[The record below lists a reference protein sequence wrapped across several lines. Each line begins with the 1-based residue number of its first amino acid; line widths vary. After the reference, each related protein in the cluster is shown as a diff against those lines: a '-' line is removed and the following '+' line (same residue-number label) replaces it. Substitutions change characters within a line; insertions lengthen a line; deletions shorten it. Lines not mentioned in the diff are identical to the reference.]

1 MKSWFVYRINGKKIG
16 TWANNTEE
24 AEQNLRKE
32 FGDVPMEFVGINY
45 DDLGAQPEK
54 VIYRGM
60 SAVDM
65 MIATGMMNILVG
77 LRYGR

>member
-1 MKSWFVYRINGKKIG
+1 MKSWFVYLINGKKIG

-24 AEQNLRKE
+24 AERNLRAE
-32 FGDVPMEFVGINY
+32 YGDVPMEFVGINSGK
-45 DDLGAQPEK
+45 LGAQFDK

-65 MIATGMMNILVG
+65 MLATGMVNVLVS